1 MIRDLF
7 STENA
12 RQVGNGLLSPA
23 GSLRDSLSSGSNQ
36 HSELMKR
43 IAGYKRAVAGRYSA
57 VAPAE
62 IENLPL
68 GSLLVSPKIDGQ
80 FWVLVAEAGEVVL
93 VAPNGKV
100 LSGDLPLLAE
110 AKRTLSGRAQGLTL
124 CAGELFAL
132 RKEGRPRVSDVS
144 TALSG
149 GATAEV
155 ARLGFFA
162 FDLLDGGDAASPQ
175 PAAEYAER
183 LKTLERLFEGG
194 QRVKAIKTEFVHS
207 QEEVRRLFGEW
218 AEGGKGEGLVVRS
231 FDGRIF
237 KLKPIFSLDAAIIG
251 FTEQTDARDH
261 VRSLLLALM
270 RENGQFQLIGS
281 CGNLG
286 SDTFRAELYRKLAP
300 AVVDSKYRFASST
313 GALFRFVAPREVVEV
328 TVTDLQTEDGESR
341 PIRRM
346 VLDFDAAQGWIP
358 LQLKAG
364 ISLIHPILTRHRDDK
379 EVNPVDV
386 RASQILERCEIEE
399 LEVNVP
405 RIERERSELLR
416 REVYTKNLK
425 GNLAVR
431 KLLVWK
437 TNKEKQDPTF
447 PAYVVH
453 FTDYSPG
460 RQEPLQ
466 KEVRLAPSAEEA
478 ESLATEM
485 LAENIKKGWERV
497 V

>member
-1 MIRDLF
+1 MMRELF
-7 STENA
+7 TTEGA
-12 RQVGNGLLSPA
+12 RQVGPGLLSPA
-23 GSLRDSLSSGSNQ
+23 GSLRDV
-36 HSELMKR
+36 ELAKR
-43 IAGYKRAVAGRYSA
+43 IAGYKRAVAGRY
-57 VAPAE
+57 VAIAPNE
-62 IENLPL
+62 IDSLPL

-80 FWVLVAEAGEVVL
+80 FWCLIVEAGDAIL

-100 LSGDLPLLAE
+100 LSGELPFLAE
-110 AKRTLSGRAQGLTL
+110 ARRTVASRAQGRTL

-132 RKEGRPRVSDVS
+132 RKEGRPRVADVS
-144 TALSG
+144 GALGG
-149 GATAEV
+149 GASAEV

-162 FDLLDGGDAASPQ
+162 FDLLDGGDARSPQ

-183 LKTLERLFEGG
+183 LATLERLFEGG
-194 QRVKAIKTEFVHS
+194 QRLRAIKTEHVHS
-207 QEEVRRLFGEW
+207 PEEVRRLFGDW
-218 AEGGKGEGLVVRS
+218 VEGGKGEGLVVRS
-231 FDGRIF
+231 FDGRIY
-237 KLKPIFSLDAAIIG
+237 KLKPIFSLDAAVIG

-286 SDTFRAELYRKLAP
+286 ADSFRAELYQRLAP
-300 AVVDSKYRFASST
+300 AVTESKYRFASST

-328 TVTDLQTEDGESR
+328 EVTDLQTEDSESR
-341 PIRRM
+341 PVKKM
-346 VLDFDAAQGWIP
+346 VLDFDPVQGWLP

-364 ISLIHPILTRHRDDK
+364 VSLIHPILARRRDDK
-379 EVNPVDV
+379 EVNPIDV

-399 LEVNVP
+399 LEVAVA
-405 RIERERSELLR
+405 RIERPQSSLLR

-437 TNKEKQDPTF
+437 TNKESQDPNF

-466 KEVRLAPSAEEA
+466 REVRLAPSAELAEA
-478 ESLATEM
+478 LASEM

-497 V
+497 G